1 MQSSLD
7 LVFQYRTLVGK
18 CESGVGLD
26 FDEIDTLTQIEA
38 SFAPTDESRADG
50 RRWRRL
56 PVDLT
61 AMVRGGDLNDKV
73 LVSELAPGGLVVR
86 QAPYI
91 DEGMQ
96 VEIVI
101 DDPDADLSYRF
112 KARVQWLRED
122 IQDDFALGLELIGMP
137 VLIHYGPIA
146 VHSELDRI
154 AA

>member
-1 MQSSLD
+1 MSSLD

-26 FDEIDTLTQIEA
+26 FDEIDLLTRIEA
-38 SFAPTDESRADG
+38 AFAPTEEARDD
-50 RRWRRL
+50 RRFRR
-56 PVDLT
+56 VAVEME

-73 LVSELAPGGLVVR
+73 VLSELAPGGLVVR

-96 VEIVI
+96 IEVVI

-122 IQDDFALGLELIGMP
+122 VHDDFALGLELIGVP
-137 VLIHYGPIA
+137 VLIHYGP
-146 VHSELDRI
+146 VPVVESDRI